1 MYGWQCQEP
10 QQLGVETGHK
20 HCTNNPIPT
29 SFFHAQC
36 HFPVISEHNQRSM
49 SRTKKVVGMGLF
61 VQCFYALSLHLVS
74 VVFGTAIP
82 TSLYIVGKCFI
93 YLYNIYLCHLNT
105 LHQSPP
111 GTLYCI
117 KAQLAGIYL
126 SARPL
131 TRESYDR
138 YTLLRKPVTVARKGD
153 TNYINH
159 AKYGAYG
166 R

>member
-1 MYGWQCQEP
+1 MEGWQCQKP
-10 QQLGVETGHK
+10 QKLGVETGHK

-36 HFPVISEHNQRSM
+36 HFPVVSEHNQRNM
-49 SRTKKVVGMGLF
+49 SRTKKRCRDGVICAV
-61 VQCFYALSLHLVS
+61 FYVLSLHLVS
-74 VVFGTAIP
+74 VVLALP
-82 TSLYIVGKCFI
+82 SLHPYTFLQNVLFTCVIFICVTLTPYIKG
-93 YLYNIYLCHLNT
+93 
-105 LHQSPP
+105 PP

-117 KAQLAGIYL
+117 KTQLAGIYL

-138 YTLLRKPVTVARKGD
+138 YMLLRKTVTVARKGD
-153 TNYINH
+153 TNYINL